1 MRNPLEV
8 LQQKEM
14 ELARVRREIEAL
26 HCVAPLL
33 AELEDARN
41 DPPKLRES
49 TNPANRWPLD
59 VDEHPQAS
67 AGA

>member
-1 MRNPLEV
+1 MRNPLDV
-8 LQQKEM
+8 LQQKEI

-33 AELEDARN
+33 AEVGEARN
-41 DPPKLRES
+41 DPPRMRDAA
-49 TNPANRWPLD
+49 NPVNRWPLD
-59 VDEHPQAS
+59 VDEHPHAS